1 MAMAL
6 SLTSLLVVHALP
18 HGRCWHHADI
28 PVMIVNKEKRM
39 VLDILTPIN
48 RAAVQLHRLS
58 PTDVTPAVR
67 LQLAHRM
74 MRIHDRFEDTCYDHE
89 WEDALAHKLCATHV
103 RHAAAFDMLAAIAA
117 DTGALSNFTAQTRS
131 VARCLTM
138 QLDRVRRACHNHV
151 TPWTPEHTMCDDV
164 LADRACRWISP
175 FAGMCDHRLRVHY
188 GRANRKMRQP
198 LAHQVHGTDRKHS
211 GWSTQRRAEESE
223 RRHREFRTKMGREH
237 PRRAS
242 RVRTGSSPPSSSSR
256 VLLSTPRT
264 RHRTVPGHI
273 ELVVILL
280 RTSTLTAR
288 TLVNTDDARVCVDAA
303 DQVLMDAVKTAYPR
317 LRRQGIVDASSSRH
331 TGVDGVVDGLVR
343 RRKCEAAV
351 VWRVQAEFVH
361 LHPCGLESLAATD
374 TDYCASVSRRAFGH
388 ATLKDPNADMLSLL
402 APAGS
407 EHAIADAT
415 EKVCARLHAESRHG
429 QTTGGAS
436 EYLRTVCA
444 V

>member
-1 MAMAL
+1 MSWTQFISMAMAL

-188 GRANRKMRQP
+188 GRANRWRTRSTAQTGSTAAG
-198 LAHQVHGTDRKHS
+198 AHRGVQRSPSGAIVSSGPRWAGSILDGHLVCGPVH
-211 GWSTQRRAEESE
+211 
-223 RRHREFRTKMGREH
+223 H
-237 PRRAS
+237 PR
-242 RVRTGSSPPSSSSR
+242 
-256 VLLSTPRT
+256 PR
-264 RHRTVPGHI
+264 
-273 ELVVILL
+273 
-280 RTSTLTAR
+280 
-288 TLVNTDDARVCVDAA
+288 
-303 DQVLMDAVKTAYPR
+303 
-317 LRRQGIVDASSSRH
+317 
-331 TGVDGVVDGLVR
+331 
-343 RRKCEAAV
+343 AV
-351 VWRVQAEFVH
+351 VSF
-361 LHPCGLESLAATD
+361 
-374 TDYCASVSRRAFGH
+374 
-388 ATLKDPNADMLSLL
+388 
-402 APAGS
+402 
-407 EHAIADAT
+407 
-415 EKVCARLHAESRHG
+415 
-429 QTTGGAS
+429 
-436 EYLRTVCA
+436 
-444 V
+444 